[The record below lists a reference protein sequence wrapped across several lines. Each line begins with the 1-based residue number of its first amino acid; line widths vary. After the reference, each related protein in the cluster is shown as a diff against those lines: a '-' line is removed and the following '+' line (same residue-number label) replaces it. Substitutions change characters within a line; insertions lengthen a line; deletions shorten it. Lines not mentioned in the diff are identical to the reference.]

1 MCLAGQ
7 QSGITKES
15 VFKSNH
21 IRWKVPFCV
30 GAWMHVYR
38 PQVLSGIMFVN
49 IYYNSLQ
56 CSQPLEPL
64 RIVDSLNDVT
74 VENSINLKLKLLL
87 MGSFFIV
94 VKLNCL
100 LQDERSG
107 ETESQLTLICLGGG
121 CCPLHWKVVLYVI
134 CDYFLFAVF
143 YFKYSVYS
151 FLIFSEVAGLYMY

>member
-1 MCLAGQ
+1 M
-7 QSGITKES
+7 
-15 VFKSNH
+15 
-21 IRWKVPFCV
+21 
-30 GAWMHVYR
+30 YR

-64 RIVDSLNDVT
+64 RIVHSLNDVT
-74 VENSINLKLKLLL
+74 VENSINLKFKLLL

-121 CCPLHWKVVLYVI
+121 GVCCPLH
-134 CDYFLFAVF
+134 
-143 YFKYSVYS
+143 
-151 FLIFSEVAGLYMY
+151 